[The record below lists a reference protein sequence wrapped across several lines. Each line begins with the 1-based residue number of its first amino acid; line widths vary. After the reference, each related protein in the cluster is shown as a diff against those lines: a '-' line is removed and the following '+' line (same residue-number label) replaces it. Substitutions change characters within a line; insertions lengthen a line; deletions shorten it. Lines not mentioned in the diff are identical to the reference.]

1 MEEKNVERSGEITID
16 LQRIFSALMNKVWV
30 IGIVAVLCAA
40 LTLVGTIFLVEPKYQ
55 SSVMFYVNNNSLS
68 LGDVSIGSI
77 TSADISASRGLV
89 KSYIV
94 ILNTRETIND
104 VIDYAGVK
112 YSYGTVKGMISAAA
126 VDSTEIFRVVVTHTE
141 PVEAERIASA
151 IAYILPKRIDSIIN
165 GTTAKIVDSAI
176 VPSSPSSPNYTTN
189 TLIGFLIGALTVCVV
204 VILRELFDVVIR
216 KEEDVLRTAEGRPI
230 LATVPNMDKPAKSG
244 YYKYRRYSYSY
255 GYRQQD
261 ADGNME
267 LIGPSISFAASEAYK
282 LLRTKLQF
290 SFTDNSQCHIIGVS
304 SALAGE
310 GKSLTAVNLAYSLS
324 QLGKRVLLLDCD
336 MRCPSV
342 ADKLDVQSAPG
353 LSDFLSGQVTE
364 EHLIQYCNIK
374 SDEHAFHV
382 ISSGNIPPNPMELLG
397 SKKMERTLEK
407 LRQNYDYLI
416 LDLPPVGEVGDAL
429 TTAKIADGMLLVVR
443 QNYCN
448 RVALRETL
456 RQFEFVGARIL
467 GIVFNYTTDEAAG
480 YSYKYLHRYY
490 KRYGYGY
497 GYYRGYYRGYR
508 GYGRN
513 YGQPP
518 RQEKAEE
525 AEKTE

>member
-1 MEEKNVERSGEITID
+1 MDEKEVEKNGELTID
-16 LQRIFSALMNKVWV
+16 VQRILSALMNKIWV

-40 LTLVGTIFLVEPKYQ
+40 LTLVGTIFLIEPKYQ

-112 YSYGTVKGMISAAA
+112 YSYGSVKGMISAAA
-126 VDSTEIFRVVVTHTE
+126 VDSTEIFQVVVTHTD
-141 PVEAERIASA
+141 PAEAERIASA

-165 GTTAKIVDSAI
+165 GSSAKIVDSAI

-189 TLIGFLIGALTVCVV
+189 TLVGFLIGALAVCVI

-216 KEEDVLRTAEGRPI
+216 KEEDVLRTADGHPI
-230 LATVPNMDKPAKSG
+230 LATVPNMDKPARGG
-244 YYKYRRYSYSY
+244 YYKYRRYGY
-255 GYRQQD
+255 GYRQPD
-261 ADGNME
+261 SDDSAE
-267 LIGPSISFAASEAYK
+267 LVGPNISFAASEAYK

-290 SFTDNSQCHIIGVS
+290 SFTDSKQCHIIGVS

-342 ADKLDVQSAPG
+342 ADKLDVHPAPG

-364 EHLIQYCNIK
+364 ENLIQYCNIK

-382 ISSGNIPPNPMELLG
+382 ISSGSIPPNPMELLG

-448 RVALRETL
+448 RIALRETL
-456 RQFEFVGARIL
+456 RQFAFVGARIL
-467 GIVFNYTTDEAAG
+467 GIVFNYASEEAAG

-497 GYYRGYYRGYR
+497 GYHGYYRSYR
-508 GYGRN
+508 GYGRS
-513 YGQPP
+513 YSQPP
-518 RQEKAEE
+518 QQEKAEKSS
-525 AEKTE
+525 KTE